1 MLHMR
6 AISLRLD
13 ISIHFE
19 QKHSQ
24 AIATT
29 RETAADDDD
38 DGDDDVPLIHYKP
51 IDIMYLTES
60 KILQRECILRL
71 DPIAFRPNP
80 ISS

>member
-1 MLHMR
+1 MR
-6 AISLRLD
+6 AISFRLD

-19 QKHSQ
+19 QKHTP
-24 AIATT
+24 ATATT
-29 RETAADDDD
+29 RETAADD